1 VVTVSPMVYF
11 SNVPA
16 TGFYFTSTVFSDDP
30 TRYTLTVATIMEEY
44 HDKVT
49 KKSDHVT
56 LVRHAAAGL
65 LCIWRCFLHSRQ
77 PSTHEHRRGIVLVY
91 GGVQC
96 SDCSWR

>member
-1 VVTVSPMVYF
+1 MVYF

-30 TRYTLTVATIMEEY
+30 TRYTLAVATIMEEY

-56 LVRHAAAGL
+56 LVRRAVAGL
-65 LCIWRCFLHSRQ
+65 QCIWRCFLHSRQ
-77 PSTHEHRRGIVLVY
+77 PSTHDYR
-91 GGVQC
+91 
-96 SDCSWR
+96 

>member
-1 VVTVSPMVYF
+1 MVIVSPMVYF

-30 TRYTLTVATIMEEY
+30 TRYTLAVATIMEEY

-56 LVRHAAAGL
+56 LVRHAAAEL
-65 LCIWRCFLHSRQ
+65 QHIWRCHLHSR
-77 PSTHEHRRGIVLVY
+77 
-91 GGVQC
+91 
-96 SDCSWR
+96 